1 MGWLIPRLIDF
12 HREHPGID
20 VRLDTSL
27 ELVDLHGGE
36 FDAAIRF
43 TVDPDATGLRT
54 HCLVREDLV
63 MVCAAPLAK
72 SLTAPAQLAAATLL
86 HTQSRPGLWRAWLA
100 AAGVERPDPER
111 GPRFS
116 SDSLALEAA
125 ASGLGAALAERTV
138 ATGWIDVGRLVV
150 PFEMPF
156 PGRHGYH
163 LVYAEDASRQPR
175 VMAFRDWLLEA
186 ISTDGAQD
194 TPMAGGEPHQ

>member
-12 HREHPGID
+12 HRENPEID

-27 ELVDLHGGE
+27 ELVDLRGGE

-43 TVDPDATGLRT
+43 TVAADAPGLRS

-63 MVCAAPLAK
+63 MVCAAPLAEE
-72 SLTAPAQLAAATLL
+72 LHTPARLAAATLL

-100 AAGVERPDPER
+100 AAGVDHPDPER

-138 ATGWIDVGRLVV
+138 ATGWIGARRLVV

-163 LVYAEDASRQPR
+163 FVYAEEATKQPG

-186 ISTDGAQD
+186 IAAEESHG
-194 TPMAGGEPHQ
+194 PPKVSGGHP